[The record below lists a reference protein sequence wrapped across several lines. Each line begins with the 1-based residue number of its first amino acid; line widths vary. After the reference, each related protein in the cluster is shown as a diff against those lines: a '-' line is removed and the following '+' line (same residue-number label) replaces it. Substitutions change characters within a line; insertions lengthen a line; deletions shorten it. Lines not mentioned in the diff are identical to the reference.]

1 MTCTAAAVF
10 VAVAAL
16 DFVWAYYTRYVNDGR
31 AVCAGFAAI
40 LIMLLGGTAVI
51 GYTADP
57 WMLIPAGVG
66 AFVGTFTAVKMGAK

>member
-31 AVCAGFAAI
+31 AAYAGFAAV

-57 WMLIPAGVG
+57 WMLIPAGAG
-66 AFVGTFTAVKMGAK
+66 AFVGTFAAVRIGAQ